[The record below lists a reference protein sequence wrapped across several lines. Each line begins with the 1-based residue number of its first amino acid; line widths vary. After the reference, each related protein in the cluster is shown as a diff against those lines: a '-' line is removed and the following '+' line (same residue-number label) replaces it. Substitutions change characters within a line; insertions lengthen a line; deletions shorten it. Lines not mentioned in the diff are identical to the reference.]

1 MKMLKDMW
9 IGLLPPDREKQ
20 VLQAFLLL
28 LEHLPWEQG

>member
-1 MKMLKDMW
+1 MKT
-9 IGLLPPDREKQ
+9 IREIFARALPPNQEKQ